1 MNRTIGTTSIDSKL
15 VYEKIKTLLPGET
28 LTYKELS
35 EITGRNITKHRHIL
49 KTARNTALREN
60 QMVFDCVTGI
70 GIKRLS
76 DSEIVS
82 IESVRP
88 MAKVRSALRNGVKRI
103 TCAQNITNEERI
115 RVNASLSM
123 YGVLS
128 EFSKSKSL
136 DKLQPICTDLIPFG
150 KVLKMFE

>member
-1 MNRTIGTTSIDSKL
+1 MRDARMQ
-15 VYEKIKTLLPGET
+15 PGERRGIRIRIVI
-28 LTYKELS
+28 S
-35 EITGRNITKHRHIL
+35 EAAAMFQDEQQQRNIKQHRHIL
-49 KTARNTALREN
+49 MTARNTALREN
-60 QMVFDCVTGI
+60 QMVFDCITGI

-82 IESVRP
+82 MESVRP
-88 MAKVRSALRNGVKRI
+88 MARVRSALRNGVKRI

-123 YGVLS
+123 FSVLA
-128 EFSKSKSL
+128 EFSKNKSL
-136 DKLQPICTDLIPFG
+136 DKLEPLSADLVPFG

>member
-1 MNRTIGTTSIDSKL
+1 MFRTIGTTSIDAKL
-15 VYEKIKTLLPGET
+15 VYEKIKTLSPGESV
-28 LTYKELS
+28 TYDQLS
-35 EITGRNITKHRHIL
+35 EITGRNIKQHRHIL
-49 KTARNTALREN
+49 LTARNTALREN
-60 QMVFDCVTGI
+60 KMVFDCITGV

-82 IESVRP
+82 MESVRP
-88 MAKVRSALRNGVKRI
+88 MARVRSALRNGVKRI

-123 YGVLS
+123 FSVLA
-128 EFSKSKSL
+128 EFSKNKSL
-136 DKLQPICTDLIPFG
+136 DKLEPLSADLVPFG